1 MFHCYIGIWLLHHEL
16 LHTLLHPEIPNGY
29 YPSNPIQSTDST
41 MVLNPS
47 EMVFFTSW
55 PGSLTPL
62 GLARTT
68 ALPLEEG
75 RGLGEGK
82 TTPPPP
88 R

>member
-1 MFHCYIGIWLLHHEL
+1 MGI
-16 LHTLLHPEIPNGY
+16 THP
-29 YPSNPIQSTDST
+29 
-41 MVLNPS
+41 MLNPS